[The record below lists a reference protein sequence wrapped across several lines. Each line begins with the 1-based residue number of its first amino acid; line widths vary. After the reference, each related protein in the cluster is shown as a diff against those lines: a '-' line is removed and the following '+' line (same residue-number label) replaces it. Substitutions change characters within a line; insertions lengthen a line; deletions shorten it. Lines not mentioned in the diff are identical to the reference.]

1 MAFKSVRFY
10 FLRPSLNPAS
20 PRQRVSRLSVHWRV
34 ETKVCPKIA
43 LSSAAWRDW
52 KKRRHKALQMFTE
65 VCRKNI
71 LALAE
76 AYGEVMGGHSLSWVS
91 NHIYGNG
98 TFFREF
104 AARRCSISVDRYGE
118 MLGEIAAKWPIDK
131 IKDWP
136 DLRPLYFTRES
147 LLQQRH
153 IIRGEKV
160 PNRISARHV

>member
-1 MAFKSVRFY
+1 
-10 FLRPSLNPAS
+10 
-20 PRQRVSRLSVHWRV
+20 
-34 ETKVCPKIA
+34 
-43 LSSAAWRDW
+43 
-52 KKRRHKALQMFTE
+52 MFTD